1 MNIMDENLKRKKKF
15 KNSLCGR
22 QKKKKKMGCLYGIAL
37 GLKDSLPQEVAQR
50 LRVQEPSTD
59 GERELLAGPAAPDA
73 GSKGQGG
80 CWVCL
85 SMSQR

>member
-22 QKKKKKMGCLYGIAL
+22 QKKKTIGCMYGIAL

-50 LRVQEPSTD
+50 LGVQEPSTD
-59 GERELLAGPAAPDA
+59 GESELLAGPAAPDA

-85 SMSQR
+85 SMSQK

>member
-1 MNIMDENLKRKKKF
+1 M
-15 KNSLCGR
+15 
-22 QKKKKKMGCLYGIAL
+22 YGIAL
-37 GLKDSLPQEVAQR
+37 GLMDSLPQEVAQR
-50 LRVQEPSTD
+50 RGVQGISTD
-59 GERELLAGPAAPDA
+59 GESELLAGPAAPEA

>member
-1 MNIMDENLKRKKKF
+1 MWKT
-15 KNSLCGR
+15 
-22 QKKKKKMGCLYGIAL
+22 KKKKTIGSMYGIAL

-50 LRVQEPSTD
+50 LGVQEPSTD
-59 GERELLAGPAAPDA
+59 GESELLAGPAAPDA

-85 SMSQR
+85 SMSQK